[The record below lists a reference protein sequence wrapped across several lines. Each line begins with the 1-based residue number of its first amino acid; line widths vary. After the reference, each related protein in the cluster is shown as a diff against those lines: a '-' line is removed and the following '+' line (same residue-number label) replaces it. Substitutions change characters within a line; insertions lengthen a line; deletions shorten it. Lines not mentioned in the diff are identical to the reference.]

1 MKRILIVYHS
11 DTGNT
16 RQMAELIREGCHRV
30 KGVPVD
36 LQPAKNVDMHQ
47 AGTSYAGYAF
57 GSPDYFSYVAG
68 ELKMFFDKALRNEKF
83 HGKPFVGFGSHG
95 GGAKVLPVIES
106 LAKSCKFVQ
115 AADGVMCQGAPDSS
129 ECETELMALGETLA
143 KAVAG
148 E

>member
-16 RQMAELIREGCHRV
+16 RQMAELVKEGCHRV

-47 AGTSYAGYAF
+47 AATSYAGYAF

-83 HGKPFVGFGSHG
+83 HGKPFVAFGSHG
-95 GGAKVLPVIES
+95 GGAKVLGVIQA
-106 LAKSCKFVQ
+106 LAESCKFVKV
-115 AADGVMCQGAPDSS
+115 ADGVMCNGAPDGPG
-129 ECETELMALGETLA
+129 CEQKLTALGEALA
-143 KAVAG
+143 KAVAEG
-148 E
+148 